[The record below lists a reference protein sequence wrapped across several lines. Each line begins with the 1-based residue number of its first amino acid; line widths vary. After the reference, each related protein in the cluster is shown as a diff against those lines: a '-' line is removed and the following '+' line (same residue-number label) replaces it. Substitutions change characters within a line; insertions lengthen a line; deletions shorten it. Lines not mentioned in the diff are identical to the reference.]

1 MWTCLSLCL
10 LDCIGSA
17 FNARGLMQCPN
28 CRNIEDGNWLNPN
41 VLQPSTDSPWAR
53 IALADFPFYHCTA
66 GLEGDQTAELSNVQ
80 VFDGTEPRNSEIEQH
95 NIGILPMVDPANR
108 LTTPFGFDVPRYDG
122 NNQRR
127 STQSTTRSRSSS
139 VAPLGSSPAVTSVG
153 HGHGLRGQV
162 VQETAPPAT
171 RSSAN
176 VQNSNIPNQDAR
188 PVDVLISHSMPLGPG
203 GDQVQGWA
211 LSVLYTIKH
220 HIAASLAENDYQP
233 LPSDRIHS
241 LL

>member
-1 MWTCLSLCL
+1 MDLDATPPEPPTCTICLDPVVAHEHDGARSVALLLCGHKFH

-53 IALADFPFYHCTA
+53 IALADFVT

-171 RSSAN
+171 RSSPFPPTTRRA
-176 VQNSNIPNQDAR
+176 
-188 PVDVLISHSMPLGPG
+188 
-203 GDQVQGWA
+203 
-211 LSVLYTIKH
+211 
-220 HIAASLAENDYQP
+220 
-233 LPSDRIHS
+233 
-241 LL
+241 

>member
-1 MWTCLSLCL
+1 MDLDATPPEPPTCTICLDPVVAHEHDGARSVALLLCGHKFH

-41 VLQPSTDSPWAR
+41 VLQPSTDSPWAT
-53 IALADFPFYHCTA
+53 IALADFLGQSPFDGSAPLDYLFQNRRLEPISS

-171 RSSAN
+171 RSSPFPPTTRRA
-176 VQNSNIPNQDAR
+176 
-188 PVDVLISHSMPLGPG
+188 
-203 GDQVQGWA
+203 
-211 LSVLYTIKH
+211 
-220 HIAASLAENDYQP
+220 
-233 LPSDRIHS
+233 
-241 LL
+241 